1 MFGRSL
7 KGHGGNVGC
16 ALRYPTNAKARSIG
30 PLHSSAFRETG
41 IEVTARIGTTA
52 DRGEAFG
59 IRIRRGSDYLGCCCS
74 VFGLAASWARLA
86 IHASYSGVPGRGGA
100 SSGSPPIQCGMPA
113 HDDSDRAAR
122 QRKARRAL
130 SASVWRSRI
139 PVCSMVDGSDS
150 FDCRI
155 FGRFRPVMIVR
166 KCGAILDQSAI
177 GARMQTALYVAI
189 DAVHP
194 YRRSGF

>member
-7 KGHGGNVGC
+7 KGHGGNAGY

-86 IHASYSGVPGRGGA
+86 IHASYSGVPRRGGA
-100 SSGSPPIQCGMPA
+100 SSGSPPIQCGMSAICPPA
-113 HDDSDRAAR
+113 QDDSITHAR
-122 QRKARRAL
+122 QRKAKLIPPVAECIFDLCRRIV
-130 SASVWRSRI
+130 ASLGPSSTS
-139 PVCSMVDGSDS
+139 PPTC
-150 FDCRI
+150 
-155 FGRFRPVMIVR
+155 
-166 KCGAILDQSAI
+166 
-177 GARMQTALYVAI
+177 
-189 DAVHP
+189 
-194 YRRSGF
+194 